1 MKYEAPVLTMV
12 GTLEDLTLAN
22 EKSSNLDA
30 NFPAGTP
37 GSQVTDG
44 TFS

>member
-12 GTLEDLTLAN
+12 GTLEDLTLSN
-22 EKSSNLDA
+22 NLSSNLDA
-30 NFPAGTP
+30 NFAAGTP
-37 GSQVTDG
+37 AGEVTDG